1 MRHEKTKID
10 YNTGEVTRVNTNF
23 IQFYN
28 DKLPF
33 VNSMIK
39 DDATA
44 VRLFLFLVEHMDKR
58 NAIIIS
64 QQAISEALELNR
76 RTIIRC
82 IKYLVEKK
90 ALTIFKSGTSNI
102 YAINSQIV
110 WRSNADGKEYALFDA
125 RVYISKSEQDPIF
138 SSEVVSIVRKKGTK

>member
-10 YNTGEVTRVNTNF
+10 YSTGEVTRVNANF

-110 WRSNADGKEYALFDA
+110 WRSNADGKEYALNFRDEKIA
-125 RVYISKSEQDPIF
+125 NDLMEVYEK
-138 SSEVVSIVRKKGTK
+138 TKFANA

>member
-10 YNTGEVTRVNTNF
+10 YSTGEVTRVNANF

-138 SSEVVSIVRKKGTK
+138 SSEVVSIVRKKGNK

>member
-10 YNTGEVTRVNTNF
+10 YSTGEVTRVNTNF

-39 DDATA
+39 EDATA

-64 QQAISEALELNR
+64 QQAISEALGLNR